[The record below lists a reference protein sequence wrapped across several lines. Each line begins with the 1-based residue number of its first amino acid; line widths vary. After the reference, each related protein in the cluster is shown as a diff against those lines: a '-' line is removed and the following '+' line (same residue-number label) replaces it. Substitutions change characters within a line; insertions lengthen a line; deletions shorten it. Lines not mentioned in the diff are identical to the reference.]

1 MKICSRY
8 KRIKNSYFSVL
19 DLSNNDI
26 RDIPFGALRGYPALE
41 RLFLASNQISRVS
54 LQALADMPSLKELDL
69 SDNKLITDAI
79 DGPIFD
85 LPNLK
90 ILNLSKNKLSLLD
103 NRLLNSLNRLQR
115 LDVSHNGISS
125 VSESAFHG
133 VGRLDYLNI
142 SHNNLRELKPKTFKG
157 ISKLIEFPKNPEHQS
172 QTVKHLTE
180 RKINFTKVFWNIF
193 HKIFFQKIK
202 VEKFS

>member
-1 MKICSRY
+1 
-8 KRIKNSYFSVL
+8 
-19 DLSNNDI
+19 
-26 RDIPFGALRGYPALE
+26 
-41 RLFLASNQISRVS
+41 
-54 LQALADMPSLKELDL
+54 MPSLKELDL

-157 ISKLIEFPKNPEHQS
+157 ISKLIEFPKGKNPEHQN
-172 QTVKHLTE
+172 QTPHKRRYKYCSRGASSHLQ
-180 RKINFTKVFWNIF
+180 FLIF
-193 HKIFFQKIK
+193 YLGFQRII
-202 VEKFS
+202 

>member
-1 MKICSRY
+1 
-8 KRIKNSYFSVL
+8 
-19 DLSNNDI
+19 
-26 RDIPFGALRGYPALE
+26 
-41 RLFLASNQISRVS
+41 
-54 LQALADMPSLKELDL
+54 MPSLKELDL

-157 ISKLIEFPKNPEHQS
+157 ISKLIEFSKIQNIK
-172 QTVKHLTE
+172 VKHLIE
-180 RKINFTKVFWNIF
+180 RKINFTKVFFGTFSIKYF
-193 HKIFFQKIK
+193 FRKSGKIFVKYEEFVWSLDCLEINSGSLSFKK
-202 VEKFS
+202 VSKTP

>member
-1 MKICSRY
+1 M
-8 KRIKNSYFSVL
+8 
-19 DLSNNDI
+19 
-26 RDIPFGALRGYPALE
+26 E

-157 ISKLIEFPKNPEHQS
+157 ISKLIEFPKIQNIK
-172 QTVKHLTE
+172 VKHLIE
-180 RKINFTKVFWNIF
+180 RKINFTKAFFEHFPW
-193 HKIFFQKIK
+193 KIFSDK
-202 VEKFS
+202 VGKFP